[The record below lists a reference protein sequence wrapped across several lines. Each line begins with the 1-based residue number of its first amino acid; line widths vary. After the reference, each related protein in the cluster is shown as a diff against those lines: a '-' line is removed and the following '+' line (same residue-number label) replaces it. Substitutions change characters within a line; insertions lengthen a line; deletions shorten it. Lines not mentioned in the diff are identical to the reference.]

1 MAAVAIDA
9 ADDIN
14 TATATFDIAVFTVSD
29 NATGIFVAGSDC
41 TCNMKV
47 LYSNIILYKPEWSQ
61 IFVFVFIY
69 VVQTVKVRYGDGMTG
84 TVEITF
90 KI

>member
-47 LYSNIILYKPEWSQ
+47 LDSNIIYKPEWSQ
-61 IFVFVFIY
+61 IFVFVGIY